1 MNITF
6 GNKTNRDYYRIEYL
20 LEEKGNFGFC
30 YPQNKLQVEKLYK
43 QLQMKGAIYFQ
54 ITLSPPKSVYLH
66 EIAYYCKKEFVDK
79 NRILRKQGLKEL
91 NFKEIN
97 NA

>member
-6 GNKTNRDYYRIEYL
+6 GNETNRDYYRIEYF
-20 LEEKGNFGFC
+20 LEENGNMQFY

-43 QLQMKGAIYFQ
+43 QLQIKGVAWFQ
-54 ITLSPPKSVYLH
+54 ITFSPPKSAYLH

-79 NRILRKQGLKEL
+79 NCFVRKQGLKEL
-91 NFKEIN
+91 NFEAIN
-97 NA
+97 NV